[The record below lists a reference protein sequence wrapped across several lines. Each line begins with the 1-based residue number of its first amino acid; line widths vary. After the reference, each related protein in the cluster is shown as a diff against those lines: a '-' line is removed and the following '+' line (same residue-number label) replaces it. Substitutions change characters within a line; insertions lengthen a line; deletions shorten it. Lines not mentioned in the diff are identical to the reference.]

1 MNVPSIVP
9 FCSCSTCS
17 VGSTPTGVPPSAAT
31 KSRMVGE
38 AKRRRRP
45 FMSSVVRIGFLGGVH
60 VAGLVRQQQQH
71 LHALVL
77 GIEIFRAQLGIVEH
91 LGADLGAADEIGQ
104 LRRSRSAGSAR
115 ASRHAGTRTTSA
127 WPVRAK
133 S

>member
-1 MNVPSIVP
+1 MP

-45 FMSSVVRIGFLGGVH
+45 FMSSMVRIGFLGGVH
-60 VAGLVRQQQQH
+60 VAGLVREQQQH

-77 GIEIFRAQLGIVEH
+77 GVEILGAQLGVVEH
-91 LGADLGAADEIGQ
+91 LGADLGAAHQVGQ
-104 LRRSRSAGSAR
+104 
-115 ASRHAGTRTTSA
+115 
-127 WPVRAK
+127 VR
-133 S
+133 